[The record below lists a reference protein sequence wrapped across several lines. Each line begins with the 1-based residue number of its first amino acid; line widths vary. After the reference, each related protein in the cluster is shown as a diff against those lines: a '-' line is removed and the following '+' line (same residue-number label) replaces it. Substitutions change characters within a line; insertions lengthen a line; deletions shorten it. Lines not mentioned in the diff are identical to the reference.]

1 MQGSELEFSL
11 CSVRNWIASFADLL
25 LLAYR
30 WTSFCAVSGLDPP
43 KGARRHL
50 STDCHL
56 FPYRW
61 TPFVCRERPGSSAQT
76 FTFFLVLDPFL
87 CRERPGSSKK
97 GCNGT
102 ATFSCCLDPFLC
114 RERLGSSEKGSC
126 DLASN
131 LLLGPPFQQPYHTE
145 TLYLC

>member
-87 CRERPGSSKK
+87 CRERPGSFKK
-97 GCNGT
+97 GPS
-102 ATFSCCLDPFLC
+102 ATSAQTFTFFLVLDPFLC
-114 RERLGSSEKGSC
+114 RERPASSKTG
-126 DLASN
+126 L
-131 LLLGPPFQQPYHTE
+131 Q
-145 TLYLC
+145 

>member
-1 MQGSELEFSL
+1 MPILRLLSLPHREKCSCSLFSLSLLSRLYLCYLSLAVCSWSWLSLWPLLSTDILPLAFMQGPPRSVGRMQGSELEFRL

-56 FPYRW
+56 FP
-61 TPFVCRERPGSSAQT
+61 TAGPL
-76 FTFFLVLDPFL
+76 FLP
-87 CRERPGSSKK
+87 
-97 GCNGT
+97 
-102 ATFSCCLDPFLC
+102 
-114 RERLGSSEKGSC
+114 
-126 DLASN
+126 
-131 LLLGPPFQQPYHTE
+131 
-145 TLYLC
+145 